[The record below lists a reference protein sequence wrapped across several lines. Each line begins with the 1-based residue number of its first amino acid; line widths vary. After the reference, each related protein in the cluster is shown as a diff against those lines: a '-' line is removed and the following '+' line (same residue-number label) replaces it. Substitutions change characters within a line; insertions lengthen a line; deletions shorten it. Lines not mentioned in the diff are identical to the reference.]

1 MTENSSGIA
10 GLTVLT
16 VFAHPDDEGFGSGG
30 VLAILVSRGSRLITV
45 VATNG
50 DVGEISDPAL
60 ATPETLAQ
68 VRQDE
73 MRRAMAVTGAAEV
86 RFLGYRDS
94 GMEGTEDNK
103 HPNCLNQA
111 PREVVVEKIVTLIRE
126 LRPDVVF
133 THDPTGGYGHPDH
146 IASYNHTR
154 DAFAAAGS
162 EQYPNA
168 GQPWA
173 PSLLYYVC
181 FPRNNF
187 RKLWE
192 KMLEMGIKP
201 PFASEVLD
209 KVGSPD
215 DEVTT
220 VIDVSSH
227 VDIKITSL
235 ECHATQLQPDGPF
248 GTLPKAYMREIMST
262 EFFTLASS
270 PLGETDA
277 DILAHELPA
286 GSPTWTKATP

>member
-10 GLTVLT
+10 RLTVLA
-16 VFAHPDDEGFGSGG
+16 VFAHPDDEGFGCGG
-30 VLAILVSRGSRLITV
+30 VLAILASRGARLITV

-60 ATPETLAQ
+60 ATTENLGQ

-94 GMEGTEDNK
+94 GMDGTEDNK
-103 HPNCLNQA
+103 HPDSLNQA
-111 PREVVVEKIVTLIRE
+111 TKEAVVEKIVKLIRE

-146 IASYNHTR
+146 IASYLHTK

-168 GQPWA
+168 GQPWT

-187 RKLWE
+187 RKIWE

-201 PFASEVLD
+201 PFASEILD

-220 VIDVSSH
+220 IIDVSSH
-227 VDIKITSL
+227 VDTKITSL

-248 GTLPKAYMREIMST
+248 GTLPKDYMKEIMST

-270 PLGETDA
+270 PPGATDA

-286 GSPTWTKATP
+286 GSPI